1 MMPLRK
7 ARFAAQ
13 TILLP
18 VSFEHTSQR
27 VKWVDGRIGLR
38 SWRSAYGLSFFKA
51 AISEPSEFAE
61 TSLETPIF
69 AENLPREVR
78 EKLPRAGEHL
88 SSDIQGI
95 PIKVLICLPF
105 GRDEDRVQFDPW
117 ILRREFLSLK
127 RTTADLLEFLN
138 KYGAWSLHAGPQQ
151 RKRWRTGESQW
162 GPQAVYAAEI
172 WADQDRIREAL
183 KRGARE
189 WFTGADSS
197 LSFGARPE
205 FPHYVRDDTSC
216 LEAIHTS
223 ITVDFLRGVRFRICA
238 RKDCGNPFPADR
250 RGKRYCEQ
258 YCAHLVS
265 VRKGRKAKRHLK
277 GE

>member
-1 MMPLRK
+1 V
-7 ARFAAQ
+7 AQ
-13 TILLP
+13 TVLLP
-18 VSFEHTSQR
+18 VSLEHTSQR
-27 VKWVDGRIGLR
+27 AKWVDGRIGLR
-38 SWRSAYGLSFFKA
+38 SWGSAYGQSFFKA

-61 TSLETPIF
+61 TSLERPIF
-69 AENLPREVR
+69 AEDLPREVR
-78 EKLPRAGEHL
+78 EKLPRPGEHL

-105 GRDEDRVQFDPW
+105 GREEDRVQFDPW
-117 ILRREFLSLK
+117 MLRREFLSLK

-138 KYGAWSLHAGPQQ
+138 KYGAWSLAAGPRQ
-151 RKRWRTGESQW
+151 RKRWRTGESRW

-189 WFTGADSS
+189 WFTGSDS
-197 LSFGARPE
+197 LLTLGARPE
-205 FPHYVRDDTSC
+205 FPHYVRRDRSC